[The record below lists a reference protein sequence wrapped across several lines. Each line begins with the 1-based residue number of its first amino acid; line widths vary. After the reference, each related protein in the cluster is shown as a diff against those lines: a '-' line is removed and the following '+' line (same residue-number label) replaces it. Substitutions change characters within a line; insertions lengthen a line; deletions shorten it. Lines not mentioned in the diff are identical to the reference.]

1 MAEELTHRALAV
13 AGFNSSWELLER
25 DRTEEED
32 LELLEVALASRHHW
46 RHEGGP
52 QQLAIADWMVSR
64 CFAELGA
71 GVLAVRFARSAL
83 AEEPPDAPAWLS
95 ASLLEGLARAHAA
108 NGDWAERDDAAARA
122 VVALAAEDH
131 EEDRALIEAQLASV
145 PSDEGLRPAGPRTS

>member
-1 MAEELTHRALAV
+1 VAEELTHRALAV
-13 AGFNSSWELLER
+13 AAFNSSWELLER
-25 DRTEEED
+25 DRTDEED

-64 CFAELGA
+64 CFAELGDGA
-71 GVLAVRFARSAL
+71 LAVRFARSAL
-83 AEEPPDAPAWLS
+83 AEEPTDGPAWLS

-122 VVALAAEDH
+122 VVALDAEDD

-145 PSDEGLRPAGPRTS
+145 PSAEGLGPREPRTT

>member
-1 MAEELTHRALAV
+1 MAEELTHRVLAV
-13 AGFNSSWELLER
+13 AAFNSSWELLER
-25 DRTEEED
+25 ERTEEED

-64 CFAELGA
+64 CFAELGD
-71 GVLAVRFARSAL
+71 GTLALRFARSAL
-83 AEEPPDAPAWLS
+83 VEEPPDGPAWLR

-108 NGDWAERDDAAARA
+108 NGDWGERDDAAARA
-122 VVALAAEDH
+122 VAALAAEDD

-145 PSDEGLRPAGPRTS
+145 PSAEGPGPMAPRST

>member
-1 MAEELTHRALAV
+1 MDDELTHRSLAI
-13 AGFNSSWELLER
+13 GSFNASWELLER

-46 RHEGGP
+46 RHEGAR

-71 GVLAVRFARSAL
+71 GALALRFARAAL
-83 AEEPPDAPAWLS
+83 AEEPAKGPAWLH

-122 VVALAAEDH
+122 AAALEAEDD
-131 EEDRALIEAQLASV
+131 EEDRELILAQLASV
-145 PSDEGLRPAGPRTS
+145 PSGPGAKPTA

>member
-1 MAEELTHRALAV
+1 VADELTHRALAV
-13 AGFNSSWELLER
+13 AAFNSSWELLER

-71 GVLAVRFARSAL
+71 GDLALRFATAAL
-83 AEEPPDAPAWLS
+83 ATEPPDRPAWLH

-108 NGDWAERDDAAARA
+108 RGDWAGRDDAAAWA
-122 VVALAAEDH
+122 AIALAEEDDAEDR
-131 EEDRALIEAQLASV
+131 ELIESQLASV
-145 PSDEGLRPAGPRTS
+145 PAAPGTGDGASRTP